1 MELNVNNFNEW
12 IHCGFYVF
20 YVIAILEILVLK
32 KFKPAHF
39 DWKEFFITALT
50 VFISRYIGFILPF
63 NLAGPIMKYAWQNP
77 IGEISLDT
85 PFNFLLLFLLIEFI
99 FYWTHRIGHRVRFW
113 WLTHSVHHS
122 PTTYNY
128 ATSLLNGLTG
138 KLIGNG
144 ILFSALIWI
153 GFDGKAVIVILFG
166 IDLYQTAIHTTWIG
180 KLGFLEKL
188 LMTPSLHRVHH
199 ASNQQYL
206 DCNFGGS
213 LCIFDRIFGTCI
225 EEKSDVQIRY
235 GLVNQQEFPGF
246 IRLHLSPFLYFAR
259 DLLSSKSFSD
269 VLAIFISPPSVTENK
284 RPITMYGLSLAQI
297 NSQAKLLIGGI
308 FRLDISKKANSDF

>member
-1 MELNVNNFNEW
+1 MELSVANFNEW
-12 IHCGFYVF
+12 IHYGFYAF
-20 YVIAILEILVLK
+20 YVIAILEIFVLK

-39 DWKEFFITALT
+39 DWREFFITALT

-144 ILFSALIWI
+144 ILFSSLIWI

-235 GLVNQQEFPGF
+235 GLVNQQEFPGL
-246 IRLHLSPFLYFAR
+246 IRLHLGPFLCFAR
-259 DLLSSKSFSD
+259 DLLNSKSFSD
-269 VLAIFISPPSVTENK
+269 VLAIFISPPGFTERK
-284 RPITMYGLSLAQI
+284 SLGTI
-297 NSQAKLLIGGI
+297 NVSTFSRMNSLLKLFI
-308 FRLDISKKANSDF
+308 R